1 MFAKL
6 ALTFVGVSAGLSVA
20 AFGQPSTSGPVTQP
34 AATQPV
40 ASRPAGGQPAAS
52 RPADTQQ
59 AAPADPRVHAV
70 LQLLEKKGD
79 AIKDLT
85 AGIEWRTVDA
95 VINSTD
101 IKTGTLYFKRDKPH
115 DKFLVRF
122 DKTIADDQEI
132 NKPEEHCFDG
142 EWYVEKREATKTII
156 KRQIVRPGEQYDPF
170 KLGEGPFPLPF
181 GQKESE
187 ILDKFDV
194 TYVAPA
200 GGDPENTVHLKL
212 IPKATSGDIQDKYA
226 EMHFYIDK
234 KIDLPVK
241 VVAKQKDDKTVTV
254 LFKDLKVNTG
264 IPGSRF
270 VLQLPKDDP
279 TWEEHVESLT
289 PEDPGEPSD

>member
-6 ALTFVGVSAGLSVA
+6 ALTFVSVSAGLSVA
-20 AFGQPSTSGPVTQP
+20 AFGQTPTSGPATQP
-34 AATQPV
+34 AAGRPV
-40 ASRPAGGQPAAS
+40 ASQPAAS

-59 AAPADPRVHAV
+59 AVQVDPRVHSV
-70 LQLLEKKGD
+70 LQLLEKKGE
-79 AIKDLT
+79 AVKDLT
-85 AGIEWRTVDA
+85 AGIEWRTVDT

-101 IKTGTLYFKRDKPH
+101 IKSGTLYFKRDKPH

-122 DKTIADDQEI
+122 DKTIADEQEI
-132 NKPEEHCFDG
+132 NKPEEHLFDG
-142 EWYVEKREATKTII
+142 QWYTEKREATKTII
-156 KRQIVRPGEQYDPF
+156 RREIVRPGEQYDPF

-200 GGDPENTVHLKL
+200 KGDPENSVHLKL
-212 IPKATSGDIQDKYA
+212 IPKPTSGDIQDKY
-226 EMHFYIDK
+226 EDMHFYIDK

-241 VVAKQKDDKTVTV
+241 VVAKQKDDKTITV
-254 LFKDLKVNTG
+254 FFRDIRTNSG
-264 IPGSRF
+264 IVGSTF

-289 PEDPGEPSD
+289 PETPPGQGEQPD